1 MRMLQTGVSAAIL
14 LSLAVAV
21 SGQTKTVTNAD
32 LEEYRAKRIAAEKD
46 LRENYEELGF
56 ASPEERARRIAEY
69 RRQKS
74 EYVDELRERDR
85 VVIVQ
90 DDDPRYQGPPVIF
103 PYPNPNFVDY
113 GGRYAP
119 SYFYYRF
126 YNPYG
131 NQRFRRY
138 PRNFTRYGR
147 DTFQP
152 GKFRTLR
159 RLMRNARRG
168 NR

>member
-1 MRMLQTGVSAAIL
+1 MRMLQTSVSAAIL

-32 LEEYRAKRIAAEKD
+32 LEEFRAKRIAAERE

-56 ASPEERARRIAEY
+56 ASPEERARRIEEY
-69 RRQKS
+69 RRQKA
-74 EYVDELRERDR
+74 ELVDELRERDL
-85 VVIVQ
+85 VVIRQ
-90 DDDPRYQGPPVIF
+90 DDDPQYQGPPVIF

-126 YNPYG
+126 YNPY
-131 NQRFRRY
+131 NRRY
-138 PRNFTRYGR
+138 KRHPGGFTRYGR

-168 NR
+168 RH